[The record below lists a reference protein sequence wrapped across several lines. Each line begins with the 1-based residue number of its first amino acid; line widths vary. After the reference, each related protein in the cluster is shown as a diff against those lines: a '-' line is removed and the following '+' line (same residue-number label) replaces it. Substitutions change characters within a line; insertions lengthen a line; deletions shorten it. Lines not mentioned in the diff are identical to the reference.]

1 MVIKKRL
8 ACAFFLLPL
17 LCLPVQAGPQAGTHG
32 KPAPAAPA
40 NLGGIAQGIVV
51 NLPDPKLPGKLLC
64 EIHADSAAGQSA
76 GNGFLGQM
84 RGVHARL
91 YQQGRLSATLDAPQ
105 ARGSSVGKS
114 VVVTGTGRVTV
125 LSLSQPGTKL
135 LADTVV
141 WYASNN
147 KFVATGHVFYRDGK
161 SGATMTGPRL
171 VADTKL
177 KSVQIVS
184 GHATARL

>member
-1 MVIKKRL
+1 MILSKR
-8 ACAFFLLPL
+8 FQSVFLFLPL
-17 LCLPVQAGPQAGTHG
+17 LSLPVC
-32 KPAPAAPA
+32 AAPPR
-40 NLGGIAQGIVV
+40 LGGNAQGITV

-64 EIHADSAAGQSA
+64 EIHADSASGQSA

-84 RGVHARL
+84 HNVHALL
-91 YQQGRLSATLDAPQ
+91 YQSGRPSATLDAPQ
-105 ARGSSVGKS
+105 ATGNSVGKS

-125 LSLSQPGTKL
+125 ISLSQPGTKL

-141 WYASNN
+141 WYASIN
-147 KFVATGHVFYRDGK
+147 KLQATGHVFYRDGK

-171 VADTKL
+171 LADTKL

>member
-1 MVIKKRL
+1 MRLLKRFQPIL
-8 ACAFFLLPL
+8 FSLPL
-17 LCLPVQAGPQAGTHG
+17 LSLPLH
-32 KPAPAAPA
+32 AAPPS
-40 NLGGIAQGIVV
+40 LGGNAQGITV

-64 EIHADSAAGQSA
+64 EIRADSASGQSA

-84 RGVHARL
+84 RNVHARL
-91 YQQGRLSATLDAPQ
+91 YQQGRPSATLDAPN
-105 ARGSSVGKS
+105 ATGNSVGKS

-141 WYASNN
+141 WYASIN
-147 KFVATGHVFYRDGK
+147 KLQATGHVFYRDGK

-171 VADTKL
+171 LADTKL

>member
-1 MVIKKRL
+1 MMSSTRITAL
-8 ACAFFLLPL
+8 LLLPL
-17 LCLPVQAGPQAGTHG
+17 LFCLPGYAGVPK
-32 KPAPAAPA
+32 KPAPKLAPA
-40 NLGGIAQGIVV
+40 SNLGGMAQGVIV

-64 EIHADSAAGQSA
+64 EIHADSASGQSA
-76 GNGFLGQM
+76 ANGFLGQM
-84 RGVHARL
+84 HGVRAKL
-91 YQQGRLSATLDAPQ
+91 YQQGRPSATLEAPL
-105 ARGSSVGKS
+105 AAGSSVGKS

-135 LADTVV
+135 IADTVV
-141 WYASNN
+141 WYASIN

-171 VADTKL
+171 IADTKL

>member
-1 MVIKKRL
+1 MILSKR
-8 ACAFFLLPL
+8 FQSVFLLLSL
-17 LCLPVQAGPQAGTHG
+17 LSLPVY
-32 KPAPAAPA
+32 AAPPR
-40 NLGGIAQGIVV
+40 LGGNAQGITV
-51 NLPDPKLPGKLLC
+51 NLPDPKIPGKLLC
-64 EIHADSAAGQSA
+64 EIHADSASGQSA

-84 RGVHARL
+84 HNVHALL
-91 YQQGRLSATLDAPQ
+91 YQSGRPSATLDAPQ
-105 ARGSSVGKS
+105 ATGNSVGKS

-125 LSLSQPGTKL
+125 ISLSQPGTKL

-141 WYASNN
+141 WYASIN
-147 KFVATGHVFYRDGK
+147 KLQATGHVFYRDGK

-171 VADTKL
+171 LADTKL